1 MNYLNENIDSL
12 NKKLANGSLSADK
25 LTKDTVANIKDE
37 NKKLNA
43 WITVADDA
51 KPAENLDF
59 SKNKLAG
66 IPIGIKDNIT
76 TKGVKTTAAS
86 HMLYNY
92 VPVFDAT
99 VISKLKKAQATL
111 VGKTN
116 MDEFAMG
123 SSTEHSYYGPT
134 HNPWN
139 LDKVPGGSSGGSAAA
154 VASGQVVAA
163 LGSDTGGSI
172 RQPAAFNGIFGIKPT
187 YGRVSRWG
195 LIAFSSSLDQ
205 IGVLTKRAKD
215 SAEILNVIAGSDD
228 RDSTVSEKEVPDF
241 TSFIGQGV
249 KGLRIGVP
257 KEYMSDAV
265 DEKVRAAVQ
274 KQIDFLKAN
283 GAIINKVSLPLT
295 KYVVPT
301 YYIIASSEA
310 SSNLQRYDGIR
321 YGYRAKDTK
330 SLVDVYVKSRSEGF
344 GPEVKRRI
352 MLGSFALSAGSYD
365 KFFKQ
370 AAKVRTLICNE
381 FDKIFADNDIIVGP
395 TTTTPAFDIGS
406 EISDPI
412 KMYNNDILTISANLA
427 GIPAASVPAGLADG
441 MPVGFQIMAKR
452 FDEGNIFRVADFIE
466 RNNKF
471 YEKTPSGMED

>member
-51 KPAENLDF
+51 KLAENLDF

-99 VISKLKKAQATL
+99 VISKLKKAQATF

-154 VASGQVVAA
+154 VAAGQVVAA

-205 IGVLTKRAKD
+205 IGVLSKRAKD

-228 RDSTVSEKEVPDF
+228 HDSTVSEKKVPDF
-241 TSFIGQGV
+241 TSFIGQDV

-283 GAIINKVSLPLT
+283 GAIINEVSLPLT

-321 YGYRAKDTK
+321 YGYRAKNTK

-427 GIPAASVPAGLADG
+427 GIPAASVPAGLVDG

-452 FDEGNIFRVADFIE
+452 FDEENIFRVADFIE